1 MSESGEWS
9 GARAGT
15 KAVVDAGGG
24 VRHAKD
30 GTKMGAGTG
39 DGSEMGAGTGD
50 GSDMGA
56 GAGLGDGAGT
66 NGAKGNGRAGGLGGV
81 G

>member
-1 MSESGEWS
+1 MAESGEWS
-9 GARAGT
+9 GARVGT

-39 DGSEMGAGTGD
+39 DGSEMGAR
-50 GSDMGA
+50 
-56 GAGLGDGAGT
+56 AGLGDGAGT

>member
-39 DGSEMGAGTGD
+39 DGSEMGAR
-50 GSDMGA
+50 
-56 GAGLGDGAGT
+56 AGLGDGAGT

>member
-9 GARAGT
+9 GARVGT

-30 GTKMGAGTG
+30 GTKIGAETG
-39 DGSEMGAGTGD
+39 GGSE
-50 GSDMGA
+50 MGA
-56 GAGLGDGAGT
+56 GAGLGDGTGT
-66 NGAKGNGRAGGLGGV
+66 DGAKGNGRAGGLGGV

>member
-39 DGSEMGAGTGD
+39 DGSEMGAG
-50 GSDMGA
+50 
-56 GAGLGDGAGT
+56 AGLGDGAGT

>member
-39 DGSEMGAGTGD
+39 DGSEMGAR
-50 GSDMGA
+50 
-56 GAGLGDGAGT
+56 AGLGDGAGT
-66 NGAKGNGRAGGLGGV
+66 NGAKGNGHWSLL
-81 G
+81 